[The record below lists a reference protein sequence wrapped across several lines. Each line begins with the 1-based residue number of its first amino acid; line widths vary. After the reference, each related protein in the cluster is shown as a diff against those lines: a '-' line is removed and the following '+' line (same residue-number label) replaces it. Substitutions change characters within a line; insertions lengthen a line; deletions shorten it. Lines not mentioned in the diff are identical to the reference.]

1 MSERP
6 NRIAEEELHAYVDG
20 ALSAARAASIEDALR
35 EDPALAAQVEA
46 WRRQNEALH
55 ALFDPVLREEPP
67 AWLCPRTIL
76 ARRRGPW
83 LRAAAGALLF
93 AVGLGGGWALN
104 DALEERAAGPAR
116 LAEESVSA
124 HKVFTVEV
132 RHPVEVAAAEEQHLV
147 AWLSKRLGAPLRAP
161 DLSSQGF
168 ALVGGRLLASAGE
181 PAAQFMYENAEKARL
196 TLYVRRNGARAETAF
211 RIVEADGL
219 VACWWR
225 DGPLAFAFVGQL
237 PRDELL
243 RLARLGYEQLSG

>member
-6 NRIAEEELHAYVDG
+6 SQIAEEELHAYVDG
-20 ALSAARAASIEDALR
+20 ALPADRISEVESVLR
-35 EDPALAAQVEA
+35 ENPALAAQVDS
-46 WRRQNEALH
+46 WRRQNELLH

-67 AWLCPRTIL
+67 DWLRPQNIA
-76 ARRRGPW
+76 ARRRTPW
-83 LRAAAGALLF
+83 LRAAAAVLLF
-93 AVGLGGGWALN
+93 ALGLGAGWALR
-104 DALEERAAGPAR
+104 DAFDERASLSTR

-147 AWLSKRLGAPLRAP
+147 AWLSKRLGAPLKAP
-161 DLSSQGF
+161 DLSSRGF

-181 PAAQFMYENAEKARL
+181 PAAQFMYENAEKSRL
-196 TLYVRRNGARAETAF
+196 TLYVRRNAAPAETAF

-225 DGPLAFAFVGQL
+225 EGPLAFAVVGQL
-237 PRDELL
+237 PRDALL
-243 RLARLGYEQLSG
+243 GLARLSYEQLSG